1 MRLFLLILM
10 WAITLSGFSAAAH
23 AFAPD
28 SCVSS
33 AAAAEKAAAPDVHE
47 MADCMGHQ
55 DASGQKKGETGPS
68 AKDSDKKCLDCTH
81 CCLSHVM
88 VIPSFSVDQP
98 QLASFLHSL
107 QGQSPFDD
115 VVFSFLRPPQ
125 SLV

>member
-1 MRLFLLILM
+1 MVLRNPLEPRCC
-10 WAITLSGFSAAAH
+10 AARGVLRKPYAS
-23 AFAPD
+23 F
-28 SCVSS
+28 S

-115 VVFSFLRPPQ
+115 VLFSFLRPPQ